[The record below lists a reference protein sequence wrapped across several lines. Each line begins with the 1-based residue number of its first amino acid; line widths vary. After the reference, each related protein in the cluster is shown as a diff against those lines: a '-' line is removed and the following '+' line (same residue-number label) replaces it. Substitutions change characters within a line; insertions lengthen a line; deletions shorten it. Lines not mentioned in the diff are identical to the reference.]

1 VPSCRVDPVSARRI
15 LQLALAAAWLVDAAL
30 QFQPFMFGRGF
41 ATTVIVPAAQGNP
54 PPVAHSMLWGA
65 HVMLAEP
72 VLWNGL
78 FATTQLALALGLC
91 LRRTVKLALA
101 ASVAWALGI
110 WWFGE
115 GLGGVLAGTA
125 NPLTGAPGPV
135 ILYALLALLA
145 WPSTRSGRSLAS
157 SSVLGSRGALAAW
170 VSLWGS
176 ELYLALQRGHDS
188 ASALRVTFTGLAD
201 GEPGSLARLDRWAAG
216 GSASHGTVIALAL
229 ATVLALTLVAAFLP
243 ARVARPLLG
252 LALLLTGAIWV
263 VAQNFGGIL
272 TGQATDPNS
281 GPLLMLVVLAYWPFW
296 AASYARAG
304 RPWPLSAA
312 AQAPSKVQTF

>member
-1 VPSCRVDPVSARRI
+1 MSARRK
-15 LQLALAAAWLVDAAL
+15 LQLALAAAWLLDAAL
-30 QFQPFMFGRGF
+30 QYQPFMFGRGF
-41 ATTVIVPAAQGNP
+41 VTDVIIPTAQGNP
-54 PPVAHSMLWGA
+54 APVAHSVLWGA
-65 HVMLAEP
+65 QVMLSDTA
-72 VLWNGL
+72 LWNGL
-78 FATTQLALALGLC
+78 FATTQLALAVGLC
-91 LRRTVKLALA
+91 LQRTVKPALA
-101 ASVAWALGI
+101 ASVVWALGV

-115 GLGGVLAGTA
+115 GLGGLLAGAA
-125 NPLTGAPGPV
+125 NPLTGAPGAV

-145 WPSTRSGRSLAS
+145 WPSTRSGGSLAC
-157 SSVLGSRGALAAW
+157 SSVLGRGALAAW
-170 VSLWGS
+170 VALWGS
-176 ELYLALQRGHDS
+176 ELYLALQRSNDS
-188 ASALRVTFTGLAD
+188 TAALRNTVAGLAD
-201 GEPGSLARLDRWAAG
+201 GEPDWLARLDGWAADG
-216 GSASHGTVIALAL
+216 AAGHGTVIAPTF
-229 ATVLALTLVAAFLP
+229 ATLLALTLVAGFLP
-243 ARVARPLLG
+243 AALARPLLG